1 MTPATIENIQSRFT
15 TFTHRFSATMTVQDS
30 LTSPEVAAEAD
41 GLQKLHEI
49 GQALVES
56 MREMERT
63 LQESLRMGLEQRELR
78 TILALWLPTVERQ
91 LANFKTVLANN
102 EGNQRIEAH
111 CRETESFLDRLRA
124 LAVHANKPIPPF
136 DSSKLQPGPL
146 PVPAGAAAG
155 FIGVAEARARLRAA
169 RKQP

>member
-1 MTPATIENIQSRFT
+1 MTPATIENIQPRFT
-15 TFTHRFSATMTVQDS
+15 TFTRRFSASMTVQDS
-30 LTSPEVAAEAD
+30 NTSPEVAAEAD

-56 MREMERT
+56 IREMERT
-63 LQESLRMGLEQRELR
+63 LQESLRMGMEQGELR

-102 EGNQRIEAH
+102 QGDRRIEAH

-124 LAVHANKPIPPF
+124 LAVHANKPISPF
-136 DSSKLQPGPL
+136 DSSKLPPGP
-146 PVPAGAAAG
+146 PSVPAGAAAG
-155 FIGVAEARARLRAA
+155 FIGVAETRARLHAA